1 MATHEHDLE
10 DLFHRRLRQI
20 WFAEKKIHAALPK
33 MAKSAQSDGLRAAL
47 KKHEGETERQIGR
60 LGTIFA
66 MIDKSAKGEAS
77 SAIEGLINECTELMV
92 AFKDSSALDA
102 GIIAGAQAI
111 EHYEITCYGTL
122 KAWAEQLGKQQAVSL
137 LDETLKEETATDE
150 ALTEL
155 AEDAIN
161 LEAQEGDEAQKAR
174 RRGRAA

>member
-1 MATHEHDLE
+1 
-10 DLFHRRLRQI
+10 
-20 WFAEKKIHAALPK
+20 
-33 MAKSAQSDGLRAAL
+33 
-47 KKHEGETERQIGR
+47 
-60 LGTIFA
+60 

-77 SAIEGLINECTELMV
+77 NAIEGLINECTELMV

-137 LDETLKEETATDE
+137 LSESLTEETATDE

-161 LEAQEGDEAQKAR
+161 QEAQEGDEAQKAR